1 MRGGYLTMP
10 VTCQW
15 KNETHRCQKNALGD
29 GNGGE
34 AIFCIRH
41 GGGGMTGTAAGT
53 KYMTGTRVR
62 QLPVVPSADKR

>member
-1 MRGGYLTMP
+1 MP

-29 GNGGE
+29 GSGGE
-34 AIFCIRH
+34 AVFCIRH
-41 GGGGMTGTAAGT
+41 GGGGMIGVDAAT

-62 QLPVVPSADKR
+62 QLPVVPRMKRKMKMMK